1 MMATRRA
8 SAQGGAM
15 AADSEHLEALAALL
29 AGGADAQ
36 DALAV
41 LQRAGGAPGAWARAV
56 AAAARTSDLGSAL
69 AQTGAF
75 TPAEIAALGDVRGA
89 GTAEGLRRVV
99 AIRRRRVE
107 RQRVL
112 VGALMLPGL
121 LVVTSA
127 VAVRLVA
134 AVFFGGGLGAMVVDL
149 VPFGLAVGAA
159 LLLRGEPAAWWARVP
174 GLRRLHFADAEATLA
189 EAVAAGPPQD
199 AFAAASGEDPLGRA
213 AAATAARLRQGV
225 PLAEALPRPPLVSD
239 GLALAL
245 HTATALGDGERLR
258 AFATRRRAE
267 ADRSRL
273 MIVRVLAW
281 GAVVFATVRSLGVAG
296 DVPLG
301 GVLDPLGGQLEGGD
315 AQELMKLLEGGGL

>member
-8 SAQGGAM
+8 SAQGEAM

-29 AGGADAQ
+29 AGGADPQ

-41 LQRAGGAPGAWARAV
+41 LQRAGGAPGAWARAL
-56 AAAARTSDLGSAL
+56 ATAARAGDLGTAL
-69 AQTGAF
+69 AQSGAF
-75 TPAEIAALGDVRGA
+75 SPAEIAALGGAREA
-89 GTAEGLRRVV
+89 GTGEGLRRVV
-99 AIRRRRVE
+99 AIRRRRVD

-121 LVVTSA
+121 LVLTSA

-134 AVFFGGGLGAMVVDL
+134 AVFFGGGLGAMVVDVL
-149 VPFGLAVGAA
+149 PFGLAVGAA

-189 EAVAAGPPQD
+189 EAVAAGAPQD
-199 AFAAASGEDPLGRA
+199 AFAAASGEDALGRA
-213 AAATAARLRQGV
+213 AAATATRLRQGV
-225 PLAEALPRPPLVSD
+225 PLGEALPRPPLISD

-245 HTATALGDGERLR
+245 HTATALGDAERLR
-258 AFATRRRAE
+258 AFAARRRAE
-267 ADRSRL
+267 ADRSRRL
-273 MIVRVLAW
+273 IVRALAW